1 MVCACVVI
9 AGCSIGKPIP
19 QATTYVIELPAAMP
33 TAARRPETLRMG
45 NVHVAAP
52 FAGDALVYRMDEVRY
67 TADPYNAFIAEPAR
81 MLGSR
86 MAQWLDRAGPFRSV
100 VQPESVRGAP
110 YILEATVS
118 ELYGDF
124 RPGYAP
130 AAVVTVQFALLDLT
144 GTRSKVAPSAGASI
158 SRRHRPVRW
167 CAGMARRLRKS
178 YRSSF
183 PTSAMKGSNRRVQPD
198 SIEPIINSL
207 QIRRLC
213 LSGCTLVLSWPS
225 QSIWQLL

>member
-1 MVCACVVI
+1 
-9 AGCSIGKPIP
+9 
-19 QATTYVIELPAAMP
+19 
-33 TAARRPETLRMG
+33 
-45 NVHVAAP
+45 
-52 FAGDALVYRMDEVRY
+52 MDEVRY

-86 MAQWLDRAGPFRSV
+86 MAQWLDRAGPFQSV

-144 GTRSKVAPSAGASI
+144 GVRSKVVLERTIASRVNLPEASPGAL
-158 SRRHRPVRW
+158 VRGYGE
-167 CAGMARRLRKS
+167 ALAEILLQLVPNLGDE
-178 YRSSF
+178 
-183 PTSAMKGSNRRVQPD
+183 RVK
-198 SIEPIINSL
+198 
-207 QIRRLC
+207 
-213 LSGCTLVLSWPS
+213 
-225 QSIWQLL
+225 

>member
-1 MVCACVVI
+1 MRLIRLAFKLCACVVI
-9 AGCSIGKPIP
+9 AACSIGKPIP
-19 QATTYVIELPAAMP
+19 QATTYVIELPAATP

-52 FAGDALVYRMDEVRY
+52 FAGDTLVYRMDEVRY

-86 MAQWLDRAGPFRSV
+86 MAQWLDRAGPFQSV

-144 GTRSKVAPSAGASI
+144 GVRSKVVLERTIASRVNLPEASPGAL
-158 SRRHRPVRW
+158 VRGYGK
-167 CAGMARRLRKS
+167 ALAEILLQLVPNLGDE
-178 YRSSF
+178 
-183 PTSAMKGSNRRVQPD
+183 RVK
-198 SIEPIINSL
+198 
-207 QIRRLC
+207 
-213 LSGCTLVLSWPS
+213 
-225 QSIWQLL
+225 